1 MKTIIIVSL
10 LFLALFVYAGSAS
23 ADGIEGPSNNYFGTG
38 AGGTGGSSNSF
49 FGASAGVENTGS
61 DNTFI
66 GFFAGFSNTS
76 GSGNV
81 SLGVGAGFSNSSG
94 SGNVFIGSSA
104 GASETSSNN
113 LYIANSDTI
122 PPLIYGEFDTPMV
135 EINGD
140 FYVTGNTYMTSDARL
155 KKDINSI
162 DSSLEKIM
170 SLRGVSFKWND
181 QKSNDIKLSE
191 RSHYGVIAQEVQKT
205 LPDIVMKD
213 RNGEMNV
220 AYMEL
225 IPVLIE
231 AVKEQQQIISE
242 MTEKIQNIEKDLKL
256 NGNLAMAETHFR

>member
-1 MKTIIIVSL
+1 MKSKIIVFL
-10 LFLALFVYAGSAS
+10 LFLALFAYAGNAS
-23 ADGIEGPSNNYFGTG
+23 AWTEGSSNNCFGCLS
-38 AGGTGGSSNSF
+38 AGIGGSTNSF
-49 FGASAGVENTGS
+49 FGASAGAANIGHQ
-61 DNTFI
+61 NTFM
-66 GFFAGFSNTS
+66 GYYAGNSNTS
-76 GSGNV
+76 GSDNTY
-81 SLGVGAGFSNSSG
+81 VGMLAGSNNSTG
-94 SGNVFIGSSA
+94 YGNVFLGFRA
-104 GASETSSNN
+104 GENETTSNN

-122 PPLIYGEFDTPMV
+122 TPLIYGEFDTPMV

-170 SLRGVSFKWND
+170 SLRGVSFKWNG
-181 QKSNDIKLSE
+181 QKSTDTNLSE

-205 LPDIVMKD
+205 LPDVVMKD

-231 AVKEQQQIISE
+231 AVKEQQQIINALS
-242 MTEKIQNIEKDLKL
+242 KKV
-256 NGNLAMAETHFR
+256 AEHEQELRLRGSFSSAKTYSH